1 MREVKWI
8 KENYIAHRGY
18 HSLDKSI
25 PENSLLAFKK
35 AIDYNYSIEMDIN
48 VTKDGQVVVFHDINL
63 KRLCNVNV
71 NLSEVN
77 YDEIKNYHL
86 LDTNEK
92 IPLLKDVLALVNGR
106 VPLLIEL
113 KPKGNNKL
121 LCRAFIDAI
130 IAYKGEFAIHSFSPS
145 IVYWFKKNYPEII
158 RGQVTE
164 YFKADLK
171 MNRFIKYLMRKM
183 TFNFFTK
190 PDFVN
195 YGIKDLP
202 NKYADKIYKK
212 GMTVISYCARNKLE
226 FDMVRKHYDNA
237 VFEFFRPEIDEK

>member
-8 KENYIAHRGY
+8 KENYIAHRGF

-25 PENSLLAFKK
+25 PENSLLAIKK
-35 AIDYNYSIEMDIN
+35 AIDYNYSIEMDVN

-63 KRLCNVNV
+63 KRLCNKNI
-71 NLSEVN
+71 NLSEAN
-77 YDEIKNYHL
+77 YDVIKNFHL
-86 LDTNEK
+86 LNTNEK
-92 IPLLKDVLALVNGR
+92 IPLLKDVLTLVKGR

-121 LCRAFIDAI
+121 LCEAFTKAI
-130 IAYKGEFAIHSFSPS
+130 KNYKGKFAIHSFSPK
-145 IVYWFKKNYPEII
+145 IVYWFRKNHPEII

-164 YFKADLK
+164 YFKDDLK

-183 TFNFFTK
+183 TFNIFTK
-190 PDFVN
+190 PDFIN

-212 GMTVISYCARNKLE
+212 GMTVISYCARNKSE
-226 FDMVRKHYDNA
+226 FNMVRKHYNNA
-237 VFEFFRPEIDEK
+237 VFEFFRPEIE

>member
-8 KENYIAHRGY
+8 KEDYIAHRGF

-35 AIDYNYSIEMDIN
+35 AIDYNYSIEMDVN
-48 VTKDGQVVVFHDINL
+48 VTKDGKVVVFHDINL
-63 KRLCNVNV
+63 KRLCNVNID
-71 NLSEVN
+71 LSKVN
-77 YDEIKNYHL
+77 YADIKNYHL
-86 LDTNEK
+86 LNTNEK
-92 IPLLKDVLALVNGR
+92 IPLLSEVLEFVNGR

-113 KPKGNNKL
+113 KPKGDNKL
-121 LCRAFIDAI
+121 LCESFIKTIDN
-130 IAYKGEFAIHSFSPS
+130 YKGQFAIHSFSPK
-145 IVYWFKKNYPEII
+145 IVHWFKKYHPDII

-164 YFKADLK
+164 YFNDDLK
-171 MNRFIKYLMRKM
+171 MNRFIKYLMRSM
-183 TFNFFTK
+183 TFNIFTK
-190 PDFVN
+190 PDFIN

-202 NKYADKIYKK
+202 NKYADKIYNK

-226 FDMVRKHYDNA
+226 FNMVRKHYDNA